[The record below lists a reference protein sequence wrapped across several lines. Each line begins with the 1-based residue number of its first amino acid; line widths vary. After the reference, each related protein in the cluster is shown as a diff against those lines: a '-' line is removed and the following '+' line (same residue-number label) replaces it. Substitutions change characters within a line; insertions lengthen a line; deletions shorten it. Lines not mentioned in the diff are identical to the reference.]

1 MKAGKETGCELS
13 NAAGK
18 KEKGEAARKP
28 GASL

>member
-1 MKAGKETGCELS
+1 MKAGKERCELS

-18 KEKGEAARKP
+18 EEKGEAARKA